1 MKFPEKSESIIRNL
15 SKTLEFFLPESLESG
30 KNYRIILRT
39 NSRKGNEDKKTFV
52 SAVSDIV
59 AVK

>member
-1 MKFPEKSESIIRNL
+1 MNPESIMRNL

-30 KNYRIILRT
+30 KSYRIFLRT

-59 AVK
+59 TVK